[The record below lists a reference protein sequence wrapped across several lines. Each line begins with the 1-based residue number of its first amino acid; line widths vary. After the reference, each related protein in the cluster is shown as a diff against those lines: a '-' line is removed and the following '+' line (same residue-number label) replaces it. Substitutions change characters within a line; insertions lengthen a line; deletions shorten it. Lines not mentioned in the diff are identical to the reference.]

1 MNTTR
6 LEAFSDAVFAI
17 ILTIMVLEFKVP
29 HGDELADLLPL
40 WPVFISYVLSFV
52 YVGIYWNNHH
62 HIFHMVQ
69 SVNGSVLWANLGV
82 LFWLSLLPFSTAWM
96 GENHFAAIP
105 MAVYCFVLWMCAVS
119 THFLVKAIFRHEGLD
134 SALQQTVGDMRK
146 NQASLV
152 LTTLSM
158 PAALL
163 LHPLV
168 AGLMV
173 ASVAG
178 IWFWPDSRIEKAVIK
193 H

>member
-1 MNTTR
+1 MNTIR

-29 HGDELADLLPL
+29 HGAELADLLPL

-62 HIFHMVQ
+62 HLFHMTK
-69 SVNGSVLWANLGV
+69 SVNGAVLWSNLLM
-82 LFWLSLLPFSTAWM
+82 LFWLSLLPFATAWM

-105 MAVYCFVLWMCAVS
+105 LAVYCFDLWMCAVTS
-119 THFLVKAIFRHEGLD
+119 FILVNAIFRHEGPD
-134 SALQQTVGDMRK
+134 SDLKQTVGDMRK
-146 NQASLV
+146 FQASL
-152 LTTLSM
+152 LLSTLSM

-163 LHPLV
+163 FHPLV

-178 IWFWPDSRIEKAVIK
+178 IWFLPDPRIEKAVIN